1 VIFNE
6 VWFKPAHAL
15 SSRSHHKR
23 NYIAKERLMRTDTA
37 PIVRLEDYRPSDFLI
52 DRVELDVS
60 LHPTATQVTARLSL
74 RPNPE
79 GRMDAPLFLD
89 GDEVNLK
96 TISLDG
102 RSLPSGAFEASPQ
115 FLVITQPPRQPF
127 TLIIETEINPT
138 ANTKLMGLYR
148 SSGNYCTQCEAEG
161 FRRITYFLDRP
172 DVLSVYTTRI
182 EAEWDE
188 APILLGNGNPVE
200 SGKIEGSSRHY
211 AVWHDPHPK
220 PSYLFAL
227 VGGRLGRIG
236 KTFTTMSGREVELAI
251 YVEPGKED
259 RADYALDALERSMR
273 WDEKVFGCEYD
284 LDVFNIVAVS
294 DFNMGAMENKG
305 LNIFNDKYVLAS
317 PETATDTDYANIEA
331 IIAHEYFHN
340 WSGNRVTCQD
350 WFQLCLKEGLTV
362 FRDQEFSSD
371 ERSRP
376 VHRIAE
382 VKTLRARQFLEDSSP
397 LAHSVRPTQYREINN
412 FYTATIYEKGA
423 EIVRMLKTIIG
434 DDDFRR
440 GMDLYF
446 ERCDGTAATVED
458 FLKAFAD
465 VTGRDLTHFA
475 RWYVQAGTPRVKVK
489 GHFDE
494 AAKTYRLDFTQ
505 NTPCTPGQQEKEPM
519 AIPVV
524 LGLVARDG
532 RPMEATCE
540 RVDSRSVFILDKAAD
555 SLTFSGVETRPVPSL
570 FRGFSAPVKLSLD
583 LTNEELLVLLR
594 HDMDAF
600 NRWQAAQT
608 VATRLLVALSTSAT
622 VSDGEIEAFLAA
634 LCAFMD
640 SDAMRDPAFAAL
652 VLTLPSEADVA
663 QEIGKDVD
671 PDAIHRARSEMR
683 RRIGR
688 SCFDRLQHFYHS
700 LAHVGG
706 YSPDA
711 TSAGRRALRNTS
723 LDLLAATEQGF
734 GEKLA
739 SEQLE
744 TASNMTD
751 RLASLGVLMNLPGA
765 AREQAIAKFEERYR
779 SEPLVLDKWFTLQA
793 AIPEDGTLERV
804 KHLMEHPSFSIS
816 NPNRVRSLIGSF
828 AMLNQVQFNR
838 ADGAGYNFLASI
850 VLRAD
855 ELNPQL
861 AARLL
866 TAFSTWRMMESTRR
880 SHARQAL
887 LSIARKP
894 NLSRDVGDIV
904 NRSLEESGLA

>member
-1 VIFNE
+1 
-6 VWFKPAHAL
+6 
-15 SSRSHHKR
+15 
-23 NYIAKERLMRTDTA
+23 MRTDTA
-37 PIVRLEDYRPSDFLI
+37 QIVRLEDYRPSDFLI
-52 DRVELDVS
+52 DRVELDVR
-60 LHPTATQVTARLSL
+60 LHPTETKVTATLAM
-74 RPNPE
+74 RPNPQ
-79 GRMDAPLFLD
+79 GRPDAPLVLD
-89 GDEVNLK
+89 GDELNLK
-96 TISLDG
+96 SVALDG
-102 RSLPSGAFEASPQ
+102 RGLSVEEFEASPRSLTIAQ
-115 FLVITQPPRQPF
+115 APRQAF
-127 TLIIETEINPT
+127 TLTIETEINPT

-182 EAEWDE
+182 EAERND

-200 SGKIEGSSRHY
+200 SGPVDGSERHY

-227 VGGRLGRIG
+227 VGGRLGRVA
-236 KTFTTMSGREVELAI
+236 KTFTTMNGREVELAI

-259 RADYALDALERSMR
+259 RAGYALDALERSMR
-273 WDEKVFGCEYD
+273 WDEQVFGCEYD

-317 PETATDTDYANIEA
+317 PETATDMDYAHIEA

-340 WSGNRVTCQD
+340 WTGNRVTCRD

-397 LAHSVRPTQYREINN
+397 LAHPVRPTQYREINN
-412 FYTATIYEKGA
+412 FYTATVYEKGA

-434 DDDFRR
+434 EEDFRR

-458 FLKAFAD
+458 FLNAFAH
-465 VTGRDLTHFA
+465 VTGRDFTHFA
-475 RWYVQAGTPRVKVK
+475 RWYEQSGTPRVTVK
-489 GHFDE
+489 GHYDPQ
-494 AAKTYRLDFTQ
+494 AKSYRVDLEQ
-505 NTPCTPGQQEKEPM
+505 STPPTPGQTKKAPM

-524 LGLVARDG
+524 LGLVSHDG
-532 RPMEATCE
+532 SPLEASCD
-540 RVDSRSVFILDKAAD
+540 RVDARGVFLFDKPAD
-555 SLTFSGVETRPVPSL
+555 SIIFTDVASAPVPSL
-570 FRGFSAPVKLSLD
+570 FRGFSAPVRVSLD
-583 LTNEELLVLLR
+583 LPNEELLVLLR
-594 HDMDAF
+594 HDTDAF

-608 VATRLLVALSTSAT
+608 VAMRLLASLSAGTPVADAEVDAFSSALR
-622 VSDGEIEAFLAA
+622 S
-634 LCAFMD
+634 FMD
-640 SDAMRDPAFAAL
+640 TDALVDPAFAAL
-652 VLTLPSEADVA
+652 VVTLPSEADIA
-663 QEIGKDVD
+663 QEIGRDVD
-671 PDAIHRARSEMR
+671 PDAIHRARSDLR
-683 RRIGR
+683 RRIGKVC
-688 SCFDRLQHFYHS
+688 SERLHHFHES
-700 LAHVGG
+700 LADSGP

-711 TSAGRRALRNTS
+711 ASAGRRALRNAS
-723 LDLLAATEQGF
+723 LDLLAAADPET
-734 GEKLA
+734 GEALA
-739 SEQLE
+739 AAQLE
-744 TASNMTD
+744 SASDMTD
-751 RLASLGVLMNLPGA
+751 RLASLSVLTTLPGQ
-765 AREQAIAKFEERYR
+765 AREEAIARFGERYR
-779 SEPLVLDKWFTLQA
+779 NEPLVLDKWFTLQA

-804 KHLMEHPSFSIS
+804 KGLMQHPAFSIA

-838 ADGAGYNFLASI
+838 ADGAGYRFLASI

-880 SHARQAL
+880 KHAEEAL
-887 LSIARKP
+887 RSIAQKP

-904 NRSLEESGLA
+904 SRSFEEGQSK

>member
-1 VIFNE
+1 
-6 VWFKPAHAL
+6 
-15 SSRSHHKR
+15 
-23 NYIAKERLMRTDTA
+23 MRTDTA
-37 PIVRLEDYRPSDFLI
+37 QIVRLEDYRPSDFLI
-52 DRVELDVS
+52 DRVELDVR
-60 LHPTATQVTARLSL
+60 LHPTETRVTATLVM
-74 RPNPE
+74 RPNPD
-79 GRMDAPLFLD
+79 GRSDAPLVLD
-89 GDEVNLK
+89 GEELNLK
-96 TISLDG
+96 AVSLNG
-102 RSLPSGAFEASPQ
+102 RTLTAEEFEASPQ
-115 FLVITQPPRQPF
+115 SLTIAQAPRQPF
-127 TLIIETEINPT
+127 TLTIETELNPT

-182 EAEWDE
+182 EAD
-188 APILLGNGNPVE
+188 PDDVPVLLGNGNRIE
-200 SGKIEGSSRHY
+200 SGSIGGSDRHY

-227 VGGRLGRIG
+227 VGGRLGQVS

-251 YVEPGKED
+251 YVEPGKKD

-273 WDEKVFGCEYD
+273 WDEKVFGREYD

-317 PETATDTDYANIEA
+317 PETATDVDYAHIEA

-340 WSGNRVTCQD
+340 WTGNRVTCRD

-397 LAHSVRPTQYREINN
+397 LAHPVRPTQYREINN
-412 FYTATIYEKGA
+412 FYTATVYEKGA

-458 FLKAFAD
+458 FLSAFAD
-465 VTGRDLTHFA
+465 VTGQDLSHFA
-475 RWYVQAGTPRVKVK
+475 HWYEQSGTPRVKVK
-489 GHFDE
+489 GHYDPDAE
-494 AAKTYRLDFTQ
+494 TYRLDFTQ
-505 NTPCTPGQQEKEPM
+505 GTPPTPGQPKKDAM
-519 AIPVV
+519 AIPVA
-524 LGLVARDG
+524 LGLVSHDG
-532 RPMEATCE
+532 SPMIATCE
-540 RVDSRSVFILDKAAD
+540 RVDSRGVFLLEKPED
-555 SLTFSGVETRPVPSL
+555 SITFTGVTSLPVPSL

-583 LTNEELLVLLR
+583 LPNEELLVLLR
-594 HDMDAF
+594 HDTDSF

-608 VATRLLVALSTSAT
+608 VAMRLLASLSKGVHVADEEVDALSR
-622 VSDGEIEAFLAA
+622 A
-634 LCAFMD
+634 LCTFMD
-640 SDAMRDPAFAAL
+640 RDALDDPAFAAL
-652 VLTLPSEADVA
+652 VVTLPSEADIA
-663 QEIGKDVD
+663 QEIGQDVD
-671 PDAIHRARSEMR
+671 PDAIHRARTQMR
-683 RRIGR
+683 HRIGL
-688 SCFDRLQHFYHS
+688 SCTEHLRRFYNV
-700 LAHVGG
+700 LTEPGP

-711 TSAGRRALRNTS
+711 ASAGRRSLRNAC
-723 LDLLAATEQGF
+723 LDLLAAADPDT
-734 GEKLA
+734 GEALA
-739 SEQLE
+739 VRQLE
-744 TASNMTD
+744 SASNMTD
-751 RLASLGVLMNLPGA
+751 RLASLSVLTTLPGA
-765 AREQAIAKFEERYR
+765 VREEAIARFGDRYR
-779 SEPLVLDKWFTLQA
+779 NEPLVLDKWFTLQA

-804 KHLMEHPSFSIS
+804 KGLMQHPAFSIA

-838 ADGAGYNFLASI
+838 ADGAGYRFLASI

-880 SHARQAL
+880 SHAEQAL
-887 LSIARKP
+887 RSIAQKP

-904 NRSLEESGLA
+904 SRSLEDEQSK